1 MVPSSG
7 RIPPEVGALRT
18 GRTFKL
24 ATMCPASPGNFRGP
38 SALKKMRPPGAI
50 RAGAIPPPHHWCVW
64 HLHAIGLFFSLLV
77 CVWQHHAV
85 SFTFF
90 CKGAFTNY
98 AIQNLANFDPRPLPP
113 CQLLSSFQLPPLPP
127 KVDVIFS
134 VWYNTCFKNND
145 LA

>member
-50 RAGAIPPPHHWCVW
+50 SAGAIP
-64 HLHAIGLFFSLLV
+64 LSLV
-77 CVWQHHAV
+77 CMTTSCNRAV
-85 SFTFF
+85 FTPTFVCMTTSCRFFYFF

-134 VWYNTCFKNND
+134 V
-145 LA
+145 